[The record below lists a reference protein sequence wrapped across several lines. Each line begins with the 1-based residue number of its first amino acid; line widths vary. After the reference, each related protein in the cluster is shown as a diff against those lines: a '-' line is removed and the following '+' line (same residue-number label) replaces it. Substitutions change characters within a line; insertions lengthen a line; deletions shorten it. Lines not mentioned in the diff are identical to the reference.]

1 MALRQPRLQIS
12 RQSLA
17 GMLFIVIGALAL
29 AYARQYTIGTITRM
43 GPGYFPSVL
52 AITLLLL
59 GLIAVVQSLFQ
70 EQVEPLPR
78 PRLLPLAAVTVGI
91 TGFGLLVDTRG
102 LLPAVVMLVVCVC
115 HARLR
120 SRPLE
125 VAAIAVSLALITGFL
140 FTRVLI
146 LPLRLI

>member
-1 MALRQPRLQIS
+1 
-12 RQSLA
+12 
-17 GMLFIVIGALAL
+17 MLFIVIGALAL
-29 AYARQYTIGTITRM
+29 IYARHYTIGTVTRM

-52 AITLLLL
+52 AIALLLF
-59 GLIAVVQSLFQ
+59 GGIAVVQSLFQ
-70 EQVEPLPR
+70 VAPAPLPR
-78 PRLLPLAAVTVGI
+78 PNLRPLLAVTLGI
-91 TGFGLLVDTRG
+91 IGFGVLVDTRG
-102 LLPAVVMLVVCVC
+102 LLLAVVMLVVCVC

-125 VAAIAVSLALITGFL
+125 VAAIAISLAAITGFL